1 MVAHRDRG
9 SAITGHNT
17 FIDKRE
23 IALLKGEIEGI
34 MGFDSYLRER
44 LSDGSIEGL
53 KGWEYGKLVDFIRDF
68 EGLKVLDVG
77 PGDSTFSLFLA
88 GKGAHVVTID
98 YPQPM
103 APGIQSYRR
112 RCLDNGVG
120 VGSGTMLH
128 LPYKDGSFDLVICV
142 STIEHLDTTP
152 DWKPIPYDIFISHTK
167 RALQE
172 MTRVVKYG
180 GRLYLT
186 TDAYEPELQK
196 TDNWSLGAIYEG
208 IGAAYSIYDIEDV
221 FVDTLKKAGMGFI
234 NGYDYSPSLVIDH
247 PERCNYRGRFFT
259 TFCILAEKGG

>member
-9 SAITGHNT
+9 SAITRHNT

-120 VGSGTMLH
+120 VHFSVRVYVSGALAIESGTPTLSRQVGGQYH
-128 LPYKDGSFDLVICV
+128 DCL
-142 STIEHLDTTP
+142 
-152 DWKPIPYDIFISHTK
+152 
-167 RALQE
+167 LQE
-172 MTRVVKYG
+172 GVN
-180 GRLYLT
+180 LF
-186 TDAYEPELQK
+186 YEQDL
-196 TDNWSLGAIYEG
+196 
-208 IGAAYSIYDIEDV
+208 
-221 FVDTLKKAGMGFI
+221 
-234 NGYDYSPSLVIDH
+234 
-247 PERCNYRGRFFT
+247 
-259 TFCILAEKGG
+259 